1 MPETEPGGFS
11 FPLKSRLQRLH
22 SGGAGRELDLGQDD
36 PGVNESTKSLLS
48 AYVVL
53 GSAHA
58 FSPLPT
64 RSAILSLLFIAED
77 TEA

>member
-1 MPETEPGGFS
+1 M
-11 FPLKSRLQRLH
+11 K
-22 SGGAGRELDLGQDD
+22 D
-36 PGVNESTKSLLS
+36 STKSLLS